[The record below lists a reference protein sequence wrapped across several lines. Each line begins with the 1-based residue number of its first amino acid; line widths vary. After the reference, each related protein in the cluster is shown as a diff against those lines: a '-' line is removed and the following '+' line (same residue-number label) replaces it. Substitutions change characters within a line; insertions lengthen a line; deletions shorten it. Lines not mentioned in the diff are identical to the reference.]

1 MFNGFV
7 ALIVFIF
14 WSFNFFSYIRMIL
27 NDKAQY
33 EKYEDFMVRRVLAV
47 YADTRWCPA
56 PDCRYSTLSR
66 CCIHILTYKNGVV
79 GDIFEL
85 RKKRLC
91 GLQEFWI

>member
-7 ALIVFIF
+7 TWIMFIL
-14 WSFNFFSYIRMIL
+14 WSFNLFSDIRMIL

-56 PDCRYSTLSR
+56 PDCRYSCFIVVLHSD
-66 CCIHILTYKNGVV
+66 TYIKEWGSWWY
-79 GDIFEL
+79 F
-85 RKKRLC
+85 
-91 GLQEFWI
+91 

>member
-7 ALIVFIF
+7 TWILFIF
-14 WSFNFFSYIRMIL
+14 WSFNLFSDIRMIL

-56 PDCRYSTLSR
+56 PDCRYSSLSC
-66 CCIHILTYKNGVV
+66 CCIHILTCKSGLV
-79 GDIFEL
+79 GDIFKL
-85 RKKRLC
+85 RKK
-91 GLQEFWI
+91 GLSGL